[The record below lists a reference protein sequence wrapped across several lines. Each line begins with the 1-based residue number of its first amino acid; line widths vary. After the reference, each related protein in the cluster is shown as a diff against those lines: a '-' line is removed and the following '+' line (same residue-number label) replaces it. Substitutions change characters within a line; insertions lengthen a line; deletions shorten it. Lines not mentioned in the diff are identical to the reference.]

1 MTALERA
8 GNAVLNGAL
17 RGRVPRPVRS
27 LQNGRCYLR
36 GGRPDKTFSEQEHLC
51 ERNLRNWT
59 SAVQLCVGG
68 VGGGTSASDSLRRK
82 EALGRGSPGPGGR
95 AGCSP
100 AGCSPESPAPQEAVG
115 CSEALPA
122 YPDG

>member
-17 RGRVPRPVRS
+17 RGRVRRPVQSR
-27 LQNGRCYLR
+27 RCYLR

-51 ERNLRNWT
+51 ARNLRNWT
-59 SAVQLCVGG
+59 PAVQLCVGG
-68 VGGGTSASDSLRRK
+68 EGTSAADSLRRK
-82 EALGRGSPGPGGR
+82 EAPGRGSPGPGGR
-95 AGCSP
+95 AGR
-100 AGCSPESPAPQEAVG
+100 SPESPAPREAVG

-122 YPDG
+122 SPDG